1 MQAGRMRK
9 RVELQHFSENQNDY
23 GEKIRDYTTYAT
35 VWAEIKPLQGKELEH
50 AQQISAETDF
60 RIRIRYHSA
69 VASEHRV
76 VYGERVFEI
85 TAVKNIEERNKEL
98 ILMCKEIS

>member
-1 MQAGRMRK
+1 MRH
-9 RVELQHFSENQNDY
+9 RVELQQFAESQDGY
-23 GEKIRDYTTYAT
+23 GEMVREYTTYAT

-60 RIRIRYHSA
+60 QIRIRYNPA

-76 VYGERVFEI
+76 VFGNRVFEI
-85 TAVKNIEERNKEL
+85 TAVKNTEERNEEL
-98 ILMCKEIS
+98 VLMCKEIS